1 MRRRRP
7 DWRVDVE
14 RERQRRVERGL
25 PPTIEDVTVLTAI
38 AEVIRLSR
46 IRRREQAERA
56 QARRR
61 RATK

>member
-7 DWRVDVE
+7 DWREDVE

-25 PPTIEDVTVLTAI
+25 PPTIEDVTVLTSI

-56 QARRR
+56 HAKRRR
-61 RATK
+61 SIK